1 MPEQIGKYR
10 ILRTL
15 GQGAMGE
22 VYLAHHPAIG
32 RDVAIK
38 TILPSAAKGEEAEG
52 RFRRE
57 AEAAGHLNHPNLVT
71 VFDFDKDQGVLFLV
85 MEYVKG
91 DDLEDLLRD
100 RALAPAQFLEVL
112 AQVCD
117 GLAHAHRNGII
128 HRDIK
133 PANIRVVREGG
144 ELLAKV
150 MDFGIARMGDSSL
163 TSTGIVMGTV
173 SYMAPEY
180 IREGRAT
187 SQSDLFAVGVM
198 LYEGLTGRKP
208 FPGETTTTILF
219 KIVSDPPEPVSPE
232 AIRGIS
238 PSIRGVLDRALA
250 KDPAARF
257 PSAEALARALRACKD
272 PTWSGVAEEGT
283 TMLARPGGAPAG
295 TGSLPAGS
303 GAALPG
309 VAVPAAAGP
318 TLSERP
324 TAVAATAGLPS
335 GVAPGA
341 RTDLPSGVG
350 PARTGRLVRAWLLGL
365 GAVTVLLVAGGL
377 AVRHLARSQSP
388 VAEPSVRPGAPSAP
402 APSPVPAAE
411 PAPAP
416 APSPVPAAEPAPAP
430 AAVARPAPAA
440 PATASKPTPTAGLKP
455 APAAVLAGAKPAP
468 PRPAPPGPAAAG
480 AAAPAKPAEPA
491 DGPAP
496 AAEDPVKTIGRLL
509 GSDPRQAAAML
520 KPMVQA
526 QPGSVELQGQL
537 LAALYRSGQASEF
550 DRALAR
556 ATAAG
561 VTVKSMLG
569 IPAFRAAMADESRL
583 QKARTGVLPLD
594 VMAKVLEGL

>member
-1 MPEQIGKYR
+1 MPEQIGKYH

-100 RALAPAQFLEVL
+100 RALAPGQFLEVL

-133 PANIRVVREGG
+133 PANIRVIRDGG

-198 LYEGLTGRKP
+198 LYEGLTGHKP
-208 FPGETTTTILF
+208 FAGETTTTILF
-219 KIVSDPPEPVSPE
+219 KIVSDPPEPVAPE

-250 KDPAARF
+250 KDPAARY
-257 PSAEALARALRACKD
+257 PTAEALARALRACKD
-272 PTWSGVAEEGT
+272 PAWSGAVEEGT
-283 TMLARPGGAPAG
+283 ARLARPGGAPAG
-295 TGSLPAGS
+295 TG
-303 GAALPG
+303 AALPG
-309 VAVPAAAGP
+309 VAVQAAVGP
-318 TLSERP
+318 TLVERP
-324 TAVAATAGLPS
+324 AAVAATADLPS
-335 GVAPGA
+335 GVAPG
-341 RTDLPSGVG
+341 P
-350 PARTGRLVRAWLLGL
+350 RTGRPGRAWLLGL
-365 GAVTVLLVAGGL
+365 GAATVLLATGGL
-377 AVRHLARSQSP
+377 ALRHQARP
-388 VAEPSVRPGAPSAP
+388 RAAAEGAPVPPAAPPAP
-402 APSPVPAAE
+402 APAASPATASVPAAE
-411 PAPAP
+411 PAPEP
-416 APSPVPAAEPAPAP
+416 APLVPSAPPPAALKPAPAP
-430 AAVARPAPAA
+430 AAV
-440 PATASKPTPTAGLKP
+440 KPG
-455 APAAVLAGAKPAP
+455 PAAVLAGGKPAP
-468 PRPAPPGPAAAG
+468 ARPATPGAAPAAAG
-480 AAAPAKPAEPA
+480 AVAPAKPAGAQTEPA
-491 DGPAP
+491 EGPAP
-496 AAEDPVKTIGRLL
+496 AAEDPMKTIGRLL
-509 GSDPRQAAAML
+509 GSDPRQAASLL
-520 KPMVQA
+520 KPMVQS
-526 QPGSVELQGQL
+526 QPGSVELQGQY

-556 ATAAG
+556 ASAAG
-561 VTVKSMLG
+561 VTVKAMLG

-583 QKARTGVLPLD
+583 QKAKTGVLPLE

>member
-1 MPEQIGKYR
+1 MPDQIGKYR

-283 TMLARPGGAPAG
+283 TLLARPGGAPAG

-318 TLSERP
+318 TLRERP
-324 TAVAATAGLPS
+324 TAVAVTAGLPS
-335 GVAPGA
+335 PVAPGP

-350 PARTGRLVRAWLLGL
+350 PARTGRPVRAWLLGL
-365 GAVTVLLVAGGL
+365 GAVTVLLGAGGL
-377 AVRHLARSQSP
+377 AVRHLARPQSP
-388 VAEPSVRPGAPSAP
+388 VAEPSVRPGATS
-402 APSPVPAAE
+402 APSPSPGPTAE

-416 APSPVPAAEPAPAP
+416 APSPGPAAEPAPAP
-430 AAVARPAPAA
+430 DPAAAARPAPA
-440 PATASKPTPTAGLKP
+440 SKPAPTAGSRP

-468 PRPAPPGPAAAG
+468 PRTASPAPMATG
-480 AAAPAKPAEPA
+480 ATAPAKPAEPA